1 MPASARRAG
10 IRFQVAIDWPRGV
23 GCYAREQKT
32 RLHWSIAAAIEMSGV
47 AGKSTDQEI
56 VY

>member
-10 IRFQVAIDWPRGV
+10 IRFQVAIDWPGGV

-32 RLHWSIAAAIEMSGV
+32 RLHWSIAAIEMSGV